1 MPERDDS
8 LDSGDRK
15 VKDLIDAATRAEL
28 ERWFGLPSFEQLAER
43 GIQPRPPEPSED
55 PEVAAVRKRRNTA
68 IAAVDPAMLE
78 AHRLRVESPDELIKQ
93 RPPVKLNVDP
103 SISRLDQSMVDRFN
117 GIAEPRQIERPEELS
132 DDLREATPQALLR
145 DLHRPELDFDKQ
157 FEIVDTIADYRQ
169 DIATIVTEVMTT
181 HTRLPPREDSPFQ
194 KACALLLELRAERR
208 QPWTDIKMPLRRVTE

>member
-1 MPERDDS
+1 MSERDDN
-8 LDSGDRK
+8 DDKK

-43 GIQPRPPEPSED
+43 GLQPRPAEPPED
-55 PEVAAVRKRRNTA
+55 PEVAAVRKRRNEA

-78 AHRLRVESPDELIKQ
+78 AHRLRVEPPDELIKP

-103 SISRLDQSMVDRFN
+103 GISRLDQGMIDRL
-117 GIAEPRQIERPEELS
+117 GAIAEPRQLERPEGLD

-157 FEIVDTIADYRQ
+157 FEVVDPIAEHRR
-169 DIATIVTEVMTT
+169 DIAAIVAEVMAA
-181 HTRLPPREDSPFQ
+181 HIRLPPPEDSPFH
-194 KACALLLELRAERR
+194 KARALLLELRAERH
-208 QPWTDIKMPLRRVTE
+208 QPWAEIKMPLRRVTE